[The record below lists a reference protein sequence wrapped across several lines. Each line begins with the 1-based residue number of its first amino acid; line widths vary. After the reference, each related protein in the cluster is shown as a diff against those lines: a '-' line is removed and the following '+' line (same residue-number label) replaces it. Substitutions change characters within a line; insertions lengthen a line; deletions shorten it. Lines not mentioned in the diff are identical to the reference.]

1 MVRRLG
7 WSAIAVSRSDS
18 SRPKQRRLLLVS
30 HRPLGYGGVGAT
42 RWGYMMR
49 ALRDLGWEIE
59 TVSPPPNPTGDEMS
73 SDPRVARLSA
83 LRARVMHRVGQAI
96 RPAYRRMLGVQPE
109 AFPPNVLW
117 SFTGRGDI
125 RAAVERFR
133 PDVVVA
139 TSPPPAALFASAAVT
154 RGTGIPLVADMR
166 DPWAGSLFYDAG
178 GTLLTDIERR
188 AFSASA
194 AVVAVTDPMLE
205 GLRERHPGLADRM
218 HVLPNGF
225 DPSILELRDQP
236 RAGDKLTLIHPGAL
250 YGERSVDVLVA
261 ALSRPG
267 LRERVR
273 LELVGNMNASS
284 EAAVRAAPPE
294 LEIDVTAPL
303 PWRATIDRI
312 AAADAVVVIFPPQ
325 LGDSIAWPVK
335 MFEALALG
343 KPVLSLTAGGA
354 GEALLRELGVDAGCA
369 RWDDADSVAAAAA
382 RLLESPP
389 APVPVERLAR
399 WDRSNVARDYD
410 ALLER
415 LIAGAP
421 AAADNP
427 ASQPA
432 LAR

>member
-1 MVRRLG
+1 M
-7 WSAIAVSRSDS
+7 
-18 SRPKQRRLLLVS
+18 LLVS

-42 RWGYMMR
+42 RWGYMMG
-49 ALRDLGWEIE
+49 ALRELGWEIE
-59 TVSPPPNPTGDEMS
+59 TVSPPANPTADEMS

-83 LRARVMHRVGQAI
+83 LRARVMHRVGQVI
-96 RPAYRRMLGVQPE
+96 RPAYRHALGIQPE

-117 SFTGRGDI
+117 SFTGRGAI
-125 RAAVERFR
+125 REAVERFR

-188 AFSASA
+188 AFGASA
-194 AVVAVTDPMLE
+194 AIVAVTDPMLADIQ
-205 GLRERHPGLADRM
+205 ERHPGLVNRM

-225 DPSILELRDQP
+225 DPAILELRGAAPARRD
-236 RAGDKLTLIHPGAL
+236 GKLSLIHPGAL
-250 YGERSVDVLVA
+250 YGERSVDVLVR
-261 ALSRPG
+261 ALSRPE

-294 LEIDVTAPL
+294 LEIEVSSPL
-303 PWRATIDRI
+303 PWRATIDRV

-325 LGDSIAWPVK
+325 LGDRVAWPVK
-335 MFEALALG
+335 MFEGLALG
-343 KPVLSLTAGGA
+343 KPILSLTGGGA
-354 GEALLRELGVDAGCA
+354 GEALLRRLGVAQGCA
-369 RWDDADSVAAAAA
+369 RWDDVDSVAAAAA
-382 RLLESPP
+382 RLLEAPP
-389 APVPVERLAR
+389 APVEPERLAR

-415 LIAGAP
+415 LIAAP
-421 AAADNP
+421 AAPNP

>member
-1 MVRRLG
+1 M
-7 WSAIAVSRSDS
+7 
-18 SRPKQRRLLLVS
+18 LLVS

-42 RWGYMMR
+42 RWGYMMS
-49 ALRDLGWEIE
+49 ALTDLGWEIE
-59 TVSPPPNPTGDEMS
+59 TVSPAPNPTGDEMS

-83 LRARVMHRVGQAI
+83 LRARVMHRVGHAI
-96 RPAYRRMLGVQPE
+96 RPAYRRLLGVQPE

-117 SFTGRGDI
+117 SFSGRGDI

-139 TSPPPAALFASAAVT
+139 TSPPPAALFASVAVT

-194 AVVAVTDPMLE
+194 AVIAVTDQMLD
-205 GLRERHPGLADRM
+205 GLRQRHPGLAERM

-225 DPSILELRDQP
+225 DPSILELRDRPRAP
-236 RAGDKLTLIHPGAL
+236 RAGGKLTLIHPGAL

-267 LRERVR
+267 LRGRVR

-284 EAAVRAAPPE
+284 EAAVRAAPAE
-294 LEIDVTAPL
+294 LEIDVSAPL

-325 LGDSIAWPVK
+325 LGDSVAWPVK

-343 KPVLSLTAGGA
+343 KPVLSLTGGGA
-354 GEALLRELGVDAGCA
+354 GEALLRELGVDQGCA
-369 RWDDADSVAAAAA
+369 RWDDVDSVADATE
-382 RLLESPP
+382 RLLEAPP
-389 APVPVERLAR
+389 GPVPVERLAR

-421 AAADNP
+421 AAANP

-432 LAR
+432 FAR

>member
-1 MVRRLG
+1 MMGALG
-7 WSAIAVSRSDS
+7 
-18 SRPKQRRLLLVS
+18 
-30 HRPLGYGGVGAT
+30 
-42 RWGYMMR
+42 
-49 ALRDLGWEIE
+49 DLGWEIE
-59 TVSPPPNPTGDEMS
+59 TVSPKPNPTGDEMS

-83 LRARVMHRVGQAI
+83 LRGRVMYRVGQAI
-96 RPAYRRMLGVQPE
+96 RPVYRRLLGVQPE

-117 SFTGRGDI
+117 SFTGRGAI

-133 PDVVVA
+133 PHIVVA
-139 TSPPPAALFASAAVT
+139 TAPPPAALFASAAVV

-166 DPWAGSLFYDAG
+166 DPWAGSPFYDAG

-188 AFSASA
+188 AFGASA
-194 AVVAVTDPMLE
+194 AVVAVTEPMLDA
-205 GLRERHPGLADRM
+205 LRERHPGLAGRM
-218 HVLPNGF
+218 HLLPNGF
-225 DPSILELRDQP
+225 DPAILALRRQAAAP
-236 RAGDKLTLIHPGAL
+236 RADGKLILIHPGSL

-273 LELVGNMNASS
+273 LELIGNMNGSS
-284 EAAVRAAPPE
+284 EAAVRGAPPE
-294 LEIDVTAPL
+294 LEIDASPPL
-303 PWRATIDRI
+303 PWRATIDRV
-312 AAADAVVVIFPPQ
+312 AAADAVVVIQPPQ
-325 LGDSIAWPVK
+325 VGDSVAWPGK

-343 KPVLSLTAGGA
+343 KPVLSLTGGGA
-354 GEALLRELGVDAGCA
+354 CEALLRELGVAQGCA

-382 RLLESPP
+382 RLLEAPP
-389 APVPVERLAR
+389 APVPVERVAR
-399 WDRSNVARDYD
+399 WDRSNAARDYD

-421 AAADNP
+421 PAAPNP

>member
-1 MVRRLG
+1 M
-7 WSAIAVSRSDS
+7 
-18 SRPKQRRLLLVS
+18 
-30 HRPLGYGGVGAT
+30 GAT
-42 RWGYMMR
+42 RWGFLMQ
-49 ALRDLGWEIE
+49 ALRELGWEIE
-59 TVSPPPNPTGDEMS
+59 TVSPRANPTADEMS

-96 RPAYRRMLGVQPE
+96 RPAYRGLLGVQPE

-117 SFTGRGDI
+117 SFTGRADI
-125 RAAVERFR
+125 RRAIDSFR

-139 TSPPPAALFASAAVT
+139 TSPPPAALFASSAAT

-194 AVVAVTDPMLE
+194 AVVAVTDPMLAE
-205 GLRERHPGLADRM
+205 LRERHPGLAERM

-225 DPSILELRDQP
+225 DPQILPLREQAHTP
-236 RAGDKLTLIHPGAL
+236 RRGGKLTLIHPGAL
-250 YGERSVDVLVA
+250 YGERSVDVLVS
-261 ALSRPG
+261 ALSRPE
-267 LRERVR
+267 LRDRVR

-284 EAAVRAAPPE
+284 EAAVRDAPAE
-294 LEIDVTAPL
+294 LEIDLSPPT
-303 PWRATIDRI
+303 PWHETIDRI
-312 AAADAVVVIFPPQ
+312 AAADAVVVLFPPQ
-325 LGDSIAWPVK
+325 LGDRVAWPVK
-335 MFEALALG
+335 MFEGLALG
-343 KPVLSLTAGGA
+343 KPILSLTGGGA
-354 GEALLRELGVDAGCA
+354 GEALLRELGVAQGCA

-382 RLLESPP
+382 RLLEAPP
-389 APVPVERLAR
+389 APVAPERLAR

-415 LIAGAP
+415 LIAGAAAP
-421 AAADNP
+421 APNP
-427 ASQPA
+427 ESQPA